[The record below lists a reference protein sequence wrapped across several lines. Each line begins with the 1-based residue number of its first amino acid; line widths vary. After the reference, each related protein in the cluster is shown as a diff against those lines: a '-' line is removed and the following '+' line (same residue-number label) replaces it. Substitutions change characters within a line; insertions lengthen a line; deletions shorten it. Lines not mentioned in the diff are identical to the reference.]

1 MLQVAGWFV
10 YNCRD
15 LNSAGDTPRCADPA
29 GSFSYCGAC
38 GKSTQ
43 EKILMKKIALTLLA
57 VAFLASMAMAKS
69 DKAPKAKSEKMSGW
83 IADAK
88 CASAKGSHAD
98 HAACSKKCIEGGEK
112 AVFVTDNDN
121 KVLAI
126 DNQDAV
132 KGHEGHHVK
141 VSAHVTGESIHVD
154 KVSMIKEKAT
164 EQKGE
169 HKSGM

>member
-1 MLQVAGWFV
+1 MCRSGWFV
-10 YNCRD
+10 QLLRR
-15 LNSAGDTPRCADPA
+15 AG
-29 GSFSYCGAC
+29 

-57 VAFLASMAMAKS
+57 VAFLASMSMAKS
-69 DKAPKAKSEKMSGW
+69 DKAPKAKSEKMTGW
-83 IADAK
+83 ISDAK
-88 CASAKGSHAD
+88 CAAAKGAQAD
-98 HAACSKKCIEGGEK
+98 HADCAKKCIEGGEK
-112 AVFVTDNDN
+112 AVFVTDKDK

>member
-1 MLQVAGWFV
+1 
-10 YNCRD
+10 
-15 LNSAGDTPRCADPA
+15 
-29 GSFSYCGAC
+29 
-38 GKSTQ
+38 
-43 EKILMKKIALTLLA
+43 MKKIALTLLA
-57 VAFLASMAMAKS
+57 VAFLASMSMAKS

-88 CASAKGSHAD
+88 CASAKGSQAD

-112 AVFVTDNDN
+112 AVFVTDKDN

-141 VSAHVTGESIHVD
+141 LSAHVNGDSIHVD